1 MTRVELVA
9 LCLALGCAPE
19 ASDAIEPE
27 PVDLDI
33 DAYPFETLSEYGFF
47 AGSMVDL
54 VPSPGVVGYTVAS
67 PLWADAAEKG
77 RFFAMPEGAAIER
90 TDEGAWEFPTGSVFI
105 KTFYFDQDRGEAEDL
120 RIVETRL
127 LVREDD
133 GHWQSYGYL
142 WNDEQTDAVRT
153 KAGADVV
160 LDVLDE
166 GGTPGSQLY
175 LVPDQLACE
184 TCHDRDDVAV
194 LLGPSTRQ
202 MNTTWPI
209 GGAEEAV
216 NQIDWLAEHGY
227 FAADV
232 PAAET
237 LPALARPTSDA
248 SLNDR
253 ARSYLHGNC
262 SHCHRRGGLAGG
274 TGLRLSAY
282 IDDPPQYGVCNG
294 LGPLSPSGQGRT
306 YGIWPGRPDKS
317 FVPFRMASTDPAVKM
332 PELPNLRPDD
342 FGVSLI
348 EAWITELP
356 GPACE

>member
-1 MTRVELVA
+1 MSSA
-9 LCLALGCAPE
+9 A
-19 ASDAIEPE
+19 E
-27 PVDLDI
+27 PVNLDV
-33 DAYPFETLSEYGFF
+33 DAYPFDTLSEYGFF
-47 AGSMVDL
+47 AGALADL
-54 VPSPGVVGYTVAS
+54 APVPGVVGYTVAA

-77 RFFAMPEGAAIER
+77 RFFAIPPGSTIER

-105 KTFYFDQDRGEAEDL
+105 KTFYFDEDRGQAEEL

-127 LVREDD
+127 IVREDD

-142 WNDEQTDAVRT
+142 WDEAQTEATRV

-160 LDVLDE
+160 LDFVDDDGVLQ
-166 GGTPGSQLY
+166 SQLY

-184 TCHDRDDVAV
+184 TCHDRDDVSV

-202 MNTTWPI
+202 MNTAWPI
-209 GGAEEAV
+209 GGDEAV

-227 FAADV
+227 FSADV

-237 LPALARPTSDA
+237 LPALARPDGDA

-253 ARSYLHGNC
+253 ARAYLHGNC

-282 IDDPPQYGVCNG
+282 IETPSEYGVCNA
-294 LGPLSPSGQGRT
+294 LGPLSPSGRGRSFD
-306 YGIWPGRPDKS
+306 IWPGRPDKS
-317 FVPFRMASTDPAVKM
+317 FLPFRMASTDPAVKM
-332 PELPNLRPDD
+332 PELPNLTPDD
-342 FGVSLI
+342 FGVALI
-348 EAWITELP
+348 EQWITELP
-356 GPACE
+356 GEPCE